1 MLTSRLPRIV
11 RSLGGL
17 CNDNNSHRF
26 CGEASE
32 FMIDDP
38 SSKGLAQLLG
48 LTTRSLAAIMSRG
61 VAAIEAEFAGEHATA
76 VDKECLHYVLHE
88 RAGTNQTAFGGVIR
102 DADSPP
108 KSLDDF
114 VHEMESKG

>member
-1 MLTSRLPRIV
+1 
-11 RSLGGL
+11 
-17 CNDNNSHRF
+17 
-26 CGEASE
+26 
-32 FMIDDP
+32 MIDDP

-48 LTTRSLAAIMSRG
+48 LTTRSL
-61 VAAIEAEFAGEHATA
+61 AIEAEFAGEHATA

>member
-1 MLTSRLPRIV
+1 MTRAARALPSSLGSRRV
-11 RSLGGL
+11 RS
-17 CNDNNSHRF
+17 
-26 CGEASE
+26 
-32 FMIDDP
+32 
-38 SSKGLAQLLG
+38 
-48 LTTRSLAAIMSRG
+48 
-61 VAAIEAEFAGEHATA
+61 AIEAEFAGEHATA